1 MYGVVFGSWC
11 MHGLCGLCHVCGV
24 VCRLG
29 CVRGMIY
36 RLQNVGCGLCGVAC
50 IFFDV
55 CGIVCGL
62 FV

>member
-24 VCRLG
+24 VRRLG

-50 IFFDV
+50 MFF
-55 CGIVCGL
+55 
-62 FV
+62 